1 MSDLNI
7 NNITDRTGSSGP
19 VIAGVSTVSSTGAFT
34 VPVGP
39 TEMRGGR
46 GRGLIG
52 GGGYP
57 SGVTGVDY
65 IEIATTG
72 NGNDFGDLLTGDYGR
87 ASFSSSIRGV
97 VGGGAGGSITNAI
110 EYNIISSQGGSHD
123 FGDLNIGK
131 RFMNATGNNSRGTW
145 MGGSSPSSPNGTR
158 WGYGITIQYNEI
170 ATTGNAMDFGDM
182 TEARSHNP
190 SLSSPTR
197 GITAGDQGFSPSGS
211 TDGTGATSKS
221 IEFITFATR
230 GNGTLFGELTSS
242 ASDEIRAGA
251 SCSSNTRGVF
261 AGSNPGNPSPA
272 NVSNVIEYI
281 TIATLGN
288 SIDFGDLLAACTSP
302 IGTSNNVRGVFAGG
316 YISPAEINTIQYITI
331 ATTGDASDFGDLVNA
346 KGYIPVALSD
356 SHGGIGD

>member
-7 NNITDRTGSSGP
+7 NNITDRTGDSGP
-19 VIAGVSTVSSTGAFT
+19 VIAGVSTVSSTVAFT

-46 GRGLIG
+46 GRGILA

-57 SGVTGVDY
+57 SATTGMDY
-65 IEIATTG
+65 IDIATTG
-72 NGNDFGDLLTGDYGR
+72 NGVDWGDLITGGYGR
-87 ASFSSSIRGV
+87 ASFSSSTRGV
-97 VGGGAGGSITNAI
+97 VGGGAGGSYVATI
-110 EYNIISSQGGSHD
+110 EYQTISSSGGTAD

-158 WGYGITIQYNEI
+158 WRYGITIQYNEI
-170 ATTGNAMDFGDM
+170 AHTGNAMDFGDM
-182 TEARSHNP
+182 TESRSHNM

-288 SIDFGDLLAACTSP
+288 SIDFGDLTAAMTSGR
-302 IGTSNNVRGVFAGG
+302 GTSNSVRGVFAGG
-316 YISPAEINTIQYITI
+316 YISGEINTIQYITI

-356 SHGGIGD
+356 SHGGLGG

>member
-1 MSDLNI
+1 MSDLKI
-7 NNITDRTGSSGP
+7 NNITDRTGGSGP

-65 IEIATTG
+65 IEIAPTG

-87 ASFSSSIRGV
+87 SSFSSSTRGV
-97 VGGGAGGSITNAI
+97 IGGGAGGSITEAV
-110 EYNIISSQGGSHD
+110 EYNTISSQGGSQD
-123 FGDLNIGK
+123 FGDLNVGK

-145 MGGSSPSSPNGTR
+145 MGGSAPTDKHI
-158 WGYGITIQYNEI
+158 YGRTIQHNEI
-170 ATTGNAMDFGDM
+170 AHTGNAMDFGDM
-182 TEARSHNP
+182 IESRSHNP

-197 GITAGDQGFSPSGS
+197 GITAGDQGFSPYGS
-211 TDGTGATSKS
+211 TDTTGASSKS

-242 ASDEIRAGA
+242 TSDEIRAGA

-261 AGSNPGNPSPA
+261 AGSNPGNPAPN

-288 SIDFGDLLAACTSP
+288 SIDFGDLAAAMTSGR
-302 IGTSNNVRGVFAGG
+302 GTSNNVRGVFAGG
-316 YISPAEINTIQYITI
+316 YISPAEINSIQYITI
-331 ATTGDASDFGDLVNA
+331 ASTGNATDFGDIVNA

-356 SHGGIGD
+356 SHGGIG

>member
-1 MSDLNI
+1 MSDLRI
-7 NNITDRTGSSGP
+7 NNITERTGDSGP
-19 VIAGVSTVSSTGAFT
+19 VIAGVSTVSSTGAFV

-46 GRGLIG
+46 GRGIIG

-72 NGNDFGDLLTGDYGR
+72 NGNDWGDLITGDYGR
-87 ASFSSSIRGV
+87 SSFSSATRGV
-97 VGGGAGGSITNAI
+97 IGGGAGGSLSNAI
-110 EYNIISSQGGSHD
+110 EYNTISSQGGSLD

-145 MGGSSPSSPNGTR
+145 MGGASSADKQR
-158 WGYGITIQYNEI
+158 YGSTIQYNEI
-170 ATTGNAMDFGDM
+170 AHTGNAMDFGMM

-197 GITAGDQGFSPSGS
+197 GITAGDQGFSPYGS

-221 IEFITFATR
+221 IEFITFATK

-242 ASDEIRAGA
+242 TSDEIRAGA

-261 AGSNPGNPSPA
+261 AGSNPGNPAP
-272 NVSNVIEYI
+272 NNTSNVIEYI

-288 SIDFGDLLAACTSP
+288 SIDFGDLTRAMTSGR
-302 IGTSNNVRGVFAGG
+302 GTSNNVRGVFAGG

-331 ATTGDASDFGDLVNA
+331 ASTGNAADFGDLVNA
-346 KGYIPVALSD
+346 KGYIPVAYSD
-356 SHGGIGD
+356 SHGGIG